1 VNVPKT
7 SASAFII
14 SIRTLSIILNCIFLS
29 IHCRRAAI
37 QKPVNIHH
45 LNIPYLYLT
54 NLPKAMPTTNATIL
68 IPDISGFTEFMTST
82 ELSHSTTAIN
92 MLIDAMVKAIG
103 DEYEVAEIEGD
114 AVLLVKKGPAPT
126 RQEILTTCL
135 NIFNAFHYQRKWMQ
149 QHMVCACGA
158 CQAIANL
165 TLKFVAHHGPVA
177 EISVGR
183 FVKQSGPEMIIAHR
197 LLKNHI
203 DNNEYLLIS
212 EKLFEQAA
220 ALAEQDELEWAISSE
235 EYASIG
241 KVDYRFALLAKA
253 RERVPEPPPLQND
266 YAADNTGYLKVSIPA
281 NFRDVYMTVTNIPGR
296 AEWVP
301 GLLKVEQDIP
311 AVFIGSVHYCTFE
324 DYQAII
330 SPLRVSISDEA
341 IFYAESCS
349 IPEMDLSLVYEF
361 AFNKLDEKSCLV
373 ACRFLNNGPSPLPED
388 INADLLNQLQAFA
401 EKLEAY
407 CEKTEGSFF

>member
-1 VNVPKT
+1 
-7 SASAFII
+7 
-14 SIRTLSIILNCIFLS
+14 
-29 IHCRRAAI
+29 
-37 QKPVNIHH
+37 
-45 LNIPYLYLT
+45 
-54 NLPKAMPTTNATIL
+54 
-68 IPDISGFTEFMTST
+68 
-82 ELSHSTTAIN
+82 
-92 MLIDAMVKAIG
+92 
-103 DEYEVAEIEGD
+103 
-114 AVLLVKKGPAPT
+114 
-126 RQEILTTCL
+126 
-135 NIFNAFHYQRKWMQ
+135 
-149 QHMVCACGA
+149 MVCACGA

-266 YAADNTGYLKVSIPA
+266 YAADNTAYLEVSIPA
-281 NFRDVYMTVTNIPGR
+281 SFRDVYMTVTNIPGR